1 MRFDYC
7 LTVVAME
14 RAKLRAMREEILN
27 GPIERTLLKL
37 AGPLVVNNLVQV
49 VYNITDTFWLG
60 KLGREALSAP
70 GVTWP
75 IIGTLMALGMGFV
88 TAGFAFVGQYIGAGE
103 YERANRSAG
112 ALYSLMLFFATAT
125 AILSLLILPYAL
137 AFMKVTSALYP
148 YAKTYATIIFLGVP
162 FAFTYMAFSAL
173 SRAAGDTKTPMKI
186 TLLTVSVNIVL
197 DPVFIFGL
205 GPFPRL
211 GVAGAALATILANTL
226 GSAIGLWI
234 LFKGK
239 IGLRLSVENLKPD
252 LEFYSKIFRVGLPAS
267 VGQSANSFGFVVLT
281 RIIMGFGDVTYAA
294 YVITTRLVNFLTS
307 ISRGISMAMGTMI
320 AQNVGARKYG
330 RAKAIAGRT
339 MAVNFTI
346 AGLAVLVI
354 GLFRVPIFRVFLNDP
369 AVIAESKIVLEYF
382 LVSVPFFNGIFIVV
396 NRTFSSA
403 GHTKKT
409 MLLGIL
415 RLWGLRIPLSYLF
428 GYVPA
433 LAVAFTLPLLQKTL
447 YLRLPLAELFGMTS
461 RGVFFG
467 MGLSNF
473 LGALLAL
480 AWFMRGSW
488 MRAIIEGRE
497 AGRGIKKRRATAK
510 GDGGPLKG
518 K

>member
-1 MRFDYC
+1 
-7 LTVVAME
+7 ME
-14 RAKLRAMREEILN
+14 RAKIRAMREEILK
-27 GPIERTLLKL
+27 GPIEGTLIKL
-37 AGPLVVNNLVQV
+37 AGPLIVNNLVQV
-49 VYNITDTFWLG
+49 IYNITDTFWLG

-70 GVTWP
+70 GITWP

-112 ALYSLMLFFATAT
+112 ALYSLMLIFATAT

-137 AFMKVTSALYP
+137 AFMKVSPALYP
-148 YAKTYATIIFLGVP
+148 YAETYATIVFIGVP

-186 TLLTVSVNIVL
+186 TLLTVSLNITL

-211 GVAGAALATILANTL
+211 GVAGAALATVLANTA
-226 GSAIGLWI
+226 GSAIGLWM

-239 IGLRLSVENLKPD
+239 IGLRLSIDNLKPD
-252 LEFYSKIFRVGLPAS
+252 LEFYGRLFRVGLPSS

-294 YVITTRLVNFLTS
+294 YIITTRLVNFLTS

-320 AQNVGARKYG
+320 AQNVGAGKYG
-330 RAKAIAGRT
+330 RAKMIAERT
-339 MAVNFTI
+339 MVINFTI

-382 LVSVPFFNGIFIVV
+382 LVSVPFFNGMFIVV

-409 MLLGIL
+409 MLLGII

-433 LAVAFTLPLLQKTL
+433 LTVAFTLPLIQGTIHLK
-447 YLRLPLAELFGMTS
+447 LPLAELFRMTS

-473 LGALLAL
+473 IGALVAL
-480 AWFMRGSW
+480 AWFLRGSW
-488 MRAIIEGRE
+488 MRAIIESRKPHE
-497 AGRGIKKRRATAK
+497 ALKKGKTAPTR
-510 GDGGPLKG
+510 DDGPLKER
-518 K
+518 